1 MSYDLYFPEQAVTAV
16 GDDFGTMTALP
27 GLKSTDKWTWV
38 TSKQGEDYDKTKWA
52 ETSDVD
58 GYKVFHVEVN
68 MNAVATHFS

>member
-38 TSKQGEDYDKTKWA
+38 TSKQGEDYDRRNGQRLLMWMAIKY
-52 ETSDVD
+52 S
-58 GYKVFHVEVN
+58 
-68 MNAVATHFS
+68 M